1 MRPPHLRKKKVRNF
15 IIGVVLS
22 VLAII
27 ASLWAAIVILKPGP
41 KGEIIL
47 GTGGAYGAYHE
58 LAESYKK
65 ELATYGI
72 NLVLRPDAEG
82 SNTQKGLLPQFKS
95 DFKTY
100 DDKYADIQAG
110 FLKGGFSSSLQGRL
124 ATARQNM
131 WRQRQAEGLRSIGRL
146 FYEPIWIF
154 VRASDPAPITSLR
167 DLKGKKVSV
176 GTTTGG
182 SRRVVLQMLKA
193 NDVDSENSKIKDLDF
208 PDHGE
213 PLLSGEVDAAF
224 LVGPPETE
232 RILKL
237 LNNPALKLFDLGAE
251 ADGYTTR
258 FPFLDKLVLRRGA
271 IDFNPITPAT
281 DVTLLATSASLLVRA
296 DLNASLVSLLTNAVI
311 HNPKSGFDKA
321 GDPVLFYKPGQF
333 PHGNDPEFEL
343 HPGARV
349 LYKTGEL
356 PVALRTLAP
365 LAAKYNLPF
374 WPAAFINE
382 HGMQTILLLI
392 PLLSILVPAFKF
404 LPWLYNWM
412 QRRRL
417 LYWYGQLKQL
427 EGSITSRDNEAQIA
441 ERLAELDVI
450 DAAVSRIKVPLHFSE
465 PFYDLLAHIELVRNR
480 LRPKS
485 RPALKAAE

>member
-1 MRPPHLRKKKVRNF
+1 MRPPLLRKKKVRNF
-15 IIGVVLS
+15 IIGTVLA

-27 ASLWAAIVILKPGP
+27 AGLWTAIAVLKPGP
-41 KGEIIL
+41 KGQIVMAS
-47 GTGGAYGAYHE
+47 GGSNGAYND
-58 LAESYKK
+58 LAEVYRK

-72 NLVLRPDAEG
+72 DLVLRPEVEG
-82 SNTQKGLLPQFKS
+82 SNTQKGMLPQFRA

-100 DDKYADIQAG
+100 DEKYADIQAG

-154 VRASDPAPITSLR
+154 VKADSTIASLR
-167 DLKGKKVSV
+167 ELTGKRISV

-193 NDVDSENSKIKDLDF
+193 NDVDEKNSKFSDMEF
-208 PDHGE
+208 PDHGQ
-213 PLLSGEVDAAF
+213 PLSNGEVDAAF
-224 LVGPPETE
+224 IVAPAEVD
-232 RILKL
+232 RIQKL
-237 LNNPALKLFDLGAE
+237 LHNPALKLIDLGAE
-251 ADGYTTR
+251 ADGYVTR
-258 FPFLDKLVLRRGA
+258 FPFLDKLVLHKGA
-271 IDFNPITPAT
+271 IDFNPVVPGA
-281 DVTLLATSASLLVRA
+281 DVTLLATSATLLVRA
-296 DLNASLVSLLTNAVI
+296 DLNASLVSLLTNAII
-311 HNPKSGFDKA
+311 HNPKAGFDKA
-321 GDPVLFYKPGQF
+321 GDPILFYKPGQF

-356 PVALRTLAP
+356 PTVLRILAP
-365 LAAKYNLPF
+365 LNAKYGLPF

-382 HGMQTILLLI
+382 HGAQTILLLI

-417 LYWYGQLKQL
+417 LYWYGQLKEL
-427 EGSITSRDNEAQIA
+427 ENSITERDNEGQIA
-441 ERLAELDVI
+441 EKLAELDVI

-465 PFYDLLAHIELVRNR
+465 QFYDLLAHIELVRGR

>member
-1 MRPPHLRKKKVRNF
+1 MRPPFLRKKKVRNF

-22 VLAII
+22 VIAII
-27 ASLWAAIVILKPGP
+27 AGIWAAISILKPGP

-47 GTGGAYGAYHE
+47 ATGGAYGAYHE
-58 LAESYKK
+58 LAESYRK

-72 NLVLRPDAEG
+72 DLVLRPDAEG
-82 SNTQKGLLPQFKS
+82 SNTQKGLLPQFKAE
-95 DFKTY
+95 FKTY

-110 FLKGGFSSSLQGRL
+110 FLKGGFSSSMQGRL

-154 VRASDPAPITSLR
+154 VKADSTIASLR
-167 DLKGKKVSV
+167 DLKDKKISV

-193 NDVDSENSKIKDLDF
+193 NDVDEKNAKIKDLDF

-213 PLLSGEVDAAF
+213 PLLNGEVDVAF

-232 RILKL
+232 RIQKL
-237 LNNPALKLFDLGAE
+237 LNNPALKLFDLGAD
-251 ADGYTTR
+251 ADGYATR
-258 FPFLDKLVLRRGA
+258 FPFLEKLVLRRGS
-271 IDFNPITPAT
+271 IDFNPIVPAQ
-281 DVTLLATSASLLVRA
+281 DVTLLATSATLLVRA
-296 DLNASLVSLLTNAVI
+296 DLNSSLVSLLTNAVI
-311 HNPKSGFDKA
+311 HNPKAGFDKA
-321 GDPVLFYKPGQF
+321 GDPILFYKPGQF
-333 PHGNDPEFEL
+333 PHGSDPEFEL
-343 HPGARV
+343 HPGARI

-365 LAAKYNLPF
+365 LNAKYNLPF
-374 WPAAFINE
+374 WPAAYINE

-417 LYWYGQLKQL
+417 LYWYGQLKSL
-427 EGSITSRDNEAQIA
+427 ENSITSRDNEAQIA
-441 ERLAELDVI
+441 EKLADLDVI

-465 PFYDLLAHIELVRNR
+465 QFYDLLAHIELVRSR
-480 LRPKS
+480 LRPKA